1 MAVGFRQ
8 SILGILLILLF
19 VSPVLAE
26 LASQD
31 LEAIRQIVKEEV
43 KKEIEVV

>member
-1 MAVGFRQ
+1 MAVSFRQ
-8 SILGILLILLF
+8 SILGILSILLF